1 MRVLAYELRRLRG
14 LRSTWLLLAAVLL
27 CNATAA
33 AVLASQAPD
42 GPLAAPAGVRLL
54 TAAVPLIP
62 LPFAAFGAG
71 VLGALSYGHEVCHP
85 GLSASQVSY
94 LRRVRLLL
102 AKLLVIGPVAALLAL
117 ATLLLD
123 ALAVHLALPGGV
135 TVAAWAEPTALS
147 DRVSEALA
155 AAGLSGLADLP
166 GVFAPVALV
175 AGHGVPAALL
185 TFVLLT
191 VVAGWTGV
199 LTASLTRSAAAGC
212 CCCARCGTAGV
223 RGGAAAAADRHAVAD
238 PGGRTAALPIRHRVG
253 LRLGLRRGA
262 RGGGR
267 EYGAD
272 GPGPARGGGGARGR
286 PAAHGAPGAGP
297 AARALTRCASTRRAL
312 PHGVHPHP
320 ARTTAPN
327 HQDRPAVTAMRGS
340 S

>member
-71 VLGALSYGHEVCHP
+71 VLGALSYGHEVRHP

-155 AAGLSGLADLP
+155 AVGLSGLADLP
-166 GVFAPVALV
+166 GAFAPVALV

-185 TFVLLT
+185 AFVLLT

-199 LTASLTRSAAAGC
+199 LTASLTRSAAAGVLLL
-212 CCCARCGTAGV
+212 CALPALLESGV
-223 RGGAAAAADRHAVAD
+223 ALLLRRTGAPWPTRAAELLPFQSGIEWAYGWVYGGEREAVA
-238 PGGRTAALPIRHRVG
+238 GST
-253 LRLGLRRGA
+253 
-262 RGGGR
+262 
-267 EYGAD
+267 
-272 GPGPARGGGGARGR
+272 
-286 PAAHGAPGAGP
+286 
-297 AARALTRCASTRRAL
+297 ALTDPVLLAAVAAPAVVLLLTALLVQARRRAL
-312 PHGVHPHP
+312 
-320 ARTTAPN
+320 
-327 HQDRPAVTAMRGS
+327 
-340 S
+340 